1 MIGRLRQIL
10 RPEGDRSE
18 ASGGLSRLRFWA
30 AWGMVVVS
38 VLSGLAVL
46 KASVYDETGSQEDA
60 LYRQQLVARE
70 GTSHTREEQ
79 VAQDLALFGNYEQH
93 VARAQ
98 DLRRAANVTVDPRLA
113 HALRS
118 RAERELAI
126 SAALHHDF
134 QVEYP
139 ATGEPGG
146 PSYDPSVAYA
156 TINRSAIALND
167 DVNPRPHRL
176 EARSAR
182 HDGVGMAGVAAL
194 FLGALV
200 LFTFAQV
207 YAANKSVKS
216 PSSKS
221 EERERSPPQLAAR
234 AGAASQTPAAPPA
247 AAVNALPPVEPAVLR
262 LAYLLFGSAAVVTV
276 GGIVLGVGIV
286 G

>member
-18 ASGGLSRLRFWA
+18 ATGGLSRLRFWA
-30 AWGMVVVS
+30 AGGMVVVS
-38 VLSGLAVL
+38 VLSALAVL
-46 KASVYDETGSQEDA
+46 KASVYDETGSQKDA

-70 GTSHTREEQ
+70 GTSRTREEQ

-98 DLRRAANVTVDPRLA
+98 GLRHAADVTADPRLV

-126 SAALHHDF
+126 SAALYHDF
-134 QVEYP
+134 QVVYP
-139 ATGEPGG
+139 TTGKRGG
-146 PSYDPSVAYA
+146 LSYDPSTAYA
-156 TINRSAIALND
+156 ITNGSALALHD
-167 DVNPRPHRL
+167 DVNPAPHRL
-176 EARSAR
+176 EGRSAR

-194 FLGALV
+194 LLGALV
-200 LFTFAQV
+200 LFTLAQV

-216 PSSKS
+216 LSSKS
-221 EERERSPPQLAAR
+221 EERERSPPQPAV
-234 AGAASQTPAAPPA
+234 AGAAPQTPAAPPA
-247 AAVNALPPVEPAVLR
+247 AAVNALPPVQPAVLR
-262 LAYLLFGSAAVVTV
+262 LAYLLFGSATVVTIV
-276 GGIVLGVGIV
+276 GIVLGVGIV